1 MKALALSCLLFL
13 ASGANAAPEEQA
25 AADQKQRLLNE
36 GYSLLYD
43 IVSKQGLSEKILL
56 IKFESKE
63 VKAVISGIAD
73 AAERIRKGLDEMA
86 KKDPRLELKLQP
98 LPLMEVETRKS
109 ANFERVKDLLGKS
122 GKEFER
128 LLLLTQ
134 SGVLNSERHLSKV
147 LSEKETD
154 KERKAF
160 MQGVHRQIDEQY
172 RKVVQLLEAQYFTPT
187 KKGSSEAAARR

>member
-1 MKALALSCLLFL
+1 MKALALSWLLFL
-13 ASGANAAPEEQA
+13 ASVANAAPEQQA

-43 IVSKQGLSEKILL
+43 IVSKQGLAEKILL

-63 VKAVISGIAD
+63 VKAVIMGIAD
-73 AAERIRKGLDEMA
+73 AAERIQKDLDEMA
-86 KKDPRLELKLQP
+86 KKDPRVDLKLQP

-134 SGVLNSERHLSKV
+134 SSVLNSER
-147 LSEKETD
+147 
-154 KERKAF
+154 
-160 MQGVHRQIDEQY
+160 
-172 RKVVQLLEAQYFTPT
+172 
-187 KKGSSEAAARR
+187 

>member
-13 ASGANAAPEEQA
+13 ASVVNAAPEQVAE
-25 AADQKQRLLNE
+25 QKQRLLNE

-43 IVSKQGLSEKILL
+43 IVSKQGLAEKILL

-63 VKAVISGIAD
+63 VKAVIMGIAD
-73 AAERIRKGLDEMA
+73 AAERIRKDLDEMA
-86 KKDPRLELKLQP
+86 KKDPRLELKLHP

-134 SGVLNSERHLSKV
+134 SGVLNSERHLTKV

-154 KERKAF
+154 KKRKAF
-160 MQGVHRQIDEQY
+160 TQDAHREIDQQY
-172 RKVVQLLEAQYFTPT
+172 QRVVQLLEAQYFTPT
-187 KKGSSEAAARR
+187 GKRSPGTADRR

>member
-1 MKALALSCLLFL
+1 MVKLLTLSCLFFL
-13 ASGANAAPEEQA
+13 TGFANAAPEPSA
-25 AADQKQRLLNE
+25 AEQKQRALNE

-43 IVSKQGLSEKILL
+43 IVSKQGLAEKILL

-63 VKAVISGIAD
+63 VKAVIKGVAD
-73 AAERIRKGLDEMA
+73 AAERIQKGLDEMA

-109 ANFERVKDLLGKS
+109 ANFERVKDLLGTS

-160 MQGVHRQIDEQY
+160 MQDAYRQIDEQY
-172 RKVVQLLEAQYFTPT
+172 RKVVQLLEAQYFTPA
-187 KKGSSEAAARR
+187 KKGSSKVAVPR